1 MSAMDWDKLRIFH
14 AVAAAGSFTHAGE
27 KLNLS
32 QSAVSRQIS
41 ALEESV
47 RAPLFH
53 RHARGLILT
62 EQGELLFNTVR
73 EVFDKLA
80 MVEAQLAETKER
92 PSGLLRVTTTV
103 AFGSVWLAP
112 RLRDFS
118 DAYPD
123 VQISMRVD
131 DRELDLGMREADC
144 AIRMH
149 PPRQADLIQRHLLS
163 VHVHVFASQEYL
175 KKYGAPKTAADL
187 DKHRIIVYGDD
198 PNPPFPNVNWLLE
211 VGTSGGKKRTPALMV
226 NNVSAILRAVENGIG
241 IAAFPDYIA
250 QQSTRIVQVLPELE
264 GPTYEAYFVYP
275 EELRSSKRIAVFRD
289 YLVQK
294 VAESQ
299 F

>member
-1 MSAMDWDKLRIFH
+1 MDWDKLRVFH
-14 AVAAAGSFTHAGE
+14 AVAEAGSFTHAGD

-41 ALEESV
+41 GLEDSV
-47 RAPLFH
+47 SAPLFH

-62 EQGELLFNTVR
+62 EQGELLFNAVR
-73 EVFDKLA
+73 DVFAKLA
-80 MVEAQLAETKER
+80 MVETQLAETKEKPTGR
-92 PSGLLRVTTTV
+92 LRVTTTV

-112 RLRDFS
+112 RLGEFL
-118 DAYPD
+118 AAFKD
-123 VQISMRVD
+123 VQVELKVD

-149 PPRQADLIQRHLLS
+149 PPRQGDLIQRHLLS
-163 VHVHVFASQEYL
+163 VHVHCYASRDYL
-175 KKYGAPKTAADL
+175 AKHGAPKSAADL
-187 DKHRIIVYGDD
+187 DKHKIVVYGDD

-211 VGTSGGKKRTPALMV
+211 AGMSDGKKRQPALLV
-226 NNVSAILRAVENGIG
+226 NNVYAILRAVENGLG
-241 IAAFPDYIA
+241 IAAFPDYMA
-250 QQSTRIVQVLPELE
+250 QESSKIIRILPEFE

>member
-1 MSAMDWDKLRIFH
+1 MDWDKLRVFH
-14 AVAAAGSFTHAGE
+14 AVAEAGSFTHAGD

-41 ALEESV
+41 GLEDSV
-47 RAPLFH
+47 SAPLFH

-62 EQGELLFNTVR
+62 EQGELLYNAVR
-73 EVFDKLA
+73 EVFAKLA
-80 MVEAQLAETKER
+80 MVETQLAETKEK
-92 PSGLLRVTTTV
+92 PTGLLRVTATV

-112 RLRDFS
+112 RLGEFLDQFK
-118 DAYPD
+118 D
-123 VQISMRVD
+123 VQVEMKLD

-149 PPRQADLIQRHLLS
+149 PPRQGDLIQRHLLS
-163 VHVHVFASQEYL
+163 VHVHAYASQAYIERH
-175 KKYGAPKTAADL
+175 GMPKSAADL
-187 DKHRIIVYGDD
+187 DKHKLIVYGDD

-211 VGTSGGKKRTPALMV
+211 AGTTGGRKRKPTLLV
-226 NNVSAILRAVENGIG
+226 NNVYALLRAVESGIG
-241 IAAFPDYIA
+241 IAGFPDYMA
-250 QQSTRIVQVLPELE
+250 NQSDKAVRILPELE

>member
-1 MSAMDWDKLRIFH
+1 MDWDKLRVFH
-14 AVAAAGSFTHAGE
+14 AVAEAGSFTHAGD

-41 ALEESV
+41 GLEDSV
-47 RAPLFH
+47 SAPLFH

-62 EQGELLFNTVR
+62 EQGELLFNAVR
-73 EVFDKLA
+73 EVFAKLA
-80 MVEAQLAETKER
+80 MVETQLAETKEKPTGR
-92 PSGLLRVTTTV
+92 LRVTTTV

-112 RLRDFS
+112 RLGEFLA
-118 DAYPD
+118 AYKD
-123 VQISMRVD
+123 VQVELKVD

-149 PPRQADLIQRHLLS
+149 PPRQGDLIQRHLLS
-163 VHVHVFASQEYL
+163 VHVHCYASRDYL
-175 KKYGAPKTAADL
+175 AKHGEPKSAADL
-187 DKHRIIVYGDD
+187 DKHKIVVYGDD

-211 VGTSGGKKRTPALMV
+211 AGTSGGKKRTPALLV
-226 NNVSAILRAVENGIG
+226 NNVYAILRAVENGLG
-241 IAAFPDYIA
+241 IAAFPDYMA
-250 QQSTRIVQVLPELE
+250 QESSKIIRILPELE